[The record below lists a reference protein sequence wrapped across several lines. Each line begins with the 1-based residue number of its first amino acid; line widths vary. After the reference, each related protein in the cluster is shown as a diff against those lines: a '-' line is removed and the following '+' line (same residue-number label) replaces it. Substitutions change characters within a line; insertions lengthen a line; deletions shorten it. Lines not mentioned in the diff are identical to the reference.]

1 MVLVSWLFWA
11 SWLIFDEQTSL
22 DELTCIDELALPGEL
37 ADLGELTCAIL
48 SPGPEKRPFSRD
60 FLFLIYTRPYSRVR
74 KVNSRECPPFLRS

>member
-1 MVLVSWLFWA
+1 ELDDL
-11 SWLIFDEQTSL
+11 DEQTSL

-60 FLFLIYTRPYSRVR
+60 FLFLIYTRPYSRVVSD
-74 KVNSRECPPFLRS
+74 KLHSFHVAYAYDFESLGQ